1 MNEITAIADNLVQGV
16 LLGGLYS
23 TAALGLSLVFGVMKM
38 INLAHGQ
45 FLALGAYLTSV
56 IISAMGGDPLAVA
69 LPAALIIGLA
79 AYPLQRFVFTPVIAN
94 GEEAP
99 ITATFGVGIA
109 IQVLLLINFSSNPL
123 SLNADYATA
132 QWDIFGLH
140 IRMALLL
147 STLIGVA
154 LVVGLNLLIKRTQYG
169 RQIQAAAFDPQAAG
183 IVGVNVKHTY
193 ATVLSISAATA
204 GIGGVLI
211 ALSFAIAPQS
221 GTGWLLR
228 AFTVVVIGGLGSL
241 SGTLYGGFVVGI
253 VETLGALIVGP
264 QYRELVVFGTL
275 VLILIIRPNG
285 LFTRSKPKKVK
296 KQ

>member
-1 MNEITAIADNLVQGV
+1 MNELAAVADNLVQGV

-45 FLALGAYLTSV
+45 FLALGAYLTS
-56 IISAMGGDPLAVA
+56 IIITAIGGDPLMVA

-79 AYPLQRFVFTPVIAN
+79 AYPLQRYVFTPVMAN

-123 SLNADYATA
+123 SLNAPYATEQLNIA
-132 QWDIFGLH
+132 GVH
-140 IRMALLL
+140 VRVALLI

-154 LVVGLNLLIKRTQYG
+154 LVIALNLIIKRTQFG

-204 GIGGVLI
+204 ALGGVLI

-228 AFTVVVIGGLGSL
+228 AFTVIVIGGLGSL

-253 VETLGALIVGP
+253 VETLGAVIVGP

-275 VLILIIRPNG
+275 VLILILRPNG
-285 LFTRSKPKKVK
+285 LFVRTTPKKAK
-296 KQ
+296 KK